1 MSHLCTKSQVLG
13 SLKTRGCPS
22 NSPRSEISL
31 TFDMHVRNMFSP
43 ARSCAAKDREN
54 TLALALALAQILI
67 DWERLEKWLEASST
81 HPSYKSYNTGCE
93 VVLQVALLQVAFR
106 DPMNLVDIAA
116 VVPLALRLENGFEL
130 PTVDQKAVSHYILA
144 STSLP
149 AEVRAL
155 GLFCHCFYL
164 PDRFYGINKQQDGT
178 QHTWNTTETP
188 IIRTKESKPTAFL
201 QSVARLAQCPDGRL
215 ALCLQFAC

>member
-1 MSHLCTKSQVLG
+1 
-13 SLKTRGCPS
+13 
-22 NSPRSEISL
+22 
-31 TFDMHVRNMFSP
+31 
-43 ARSCAAKDREN
+43 
-54 TLALALALAQILI
+54 
-67 DWERLEKWLEASST
+67 
-81 HPSYKSYNTGCE
+81 
-93 VVLQVALLQVAFR
+93 
-106 DPMNLVDIAA
+106 MNLVDIAA

-178 QHTWNTTETP
+178 QHT
-188 IIRTKESKPTAFL
+188 
-201 QSVARLAQCPDGRL
+201 
-215 ALCLQFAC
+215 